1 MARCSA
7 LLAMIDMKLT
17 SSFRII
23 GPSRSRLVAM
33 GGLALAIFIF
43 DTATPYPF
51 AVAVLYV
58 LVVLMAAS
66 FNRTSEVLLVSAGC
80 VFLTLLSYF
89 LSHGTAFEEAPL
101 ARAIMSLSAIT
112 ITTLLALGYQAA
124 MRTLRAQAE
133 LLDLTHD
140 TVFVRDMGD
149 VITYWN
155 HGAEKLYGVT
165 REEAVGKVAH
175 VLLQTRFPEPL
186 DKIRAGL
193 LRTDRWEGELVH
205 TRRDGTQAVVASRWA
220 LKRDEYGRPQAILE
234 TNNDITAEKQAE
246 KGLAETHALLA
257 RAYRA
262 ATLGELTASIAHE
275 VIQPLAGI
283 VTNGEAGL
291 RWLDRDV
298 PQLEEVRAAI
308 RRMIC
313 DGKRADQVIQRLRA
327 LARKVSP
334 QAKPLDLNEVINEA
348 VILVQR
354 EISDYRVV
362 LQLELAT
369 DLPLVAGDRVELQQ
383 VIINLMVNGMQAMES
398 VVDRPRDLVIKSALY
413 DGGAVLVSVQD
424 SGSGIAPDDMKRLF
438 TTFFTTK
445 PNGMGMGL
453 SICRSIIEAHAG
465 RVWASN
471 NAGPGTSFQFALP
484 SVGGATS

>member
-23 GPSRSRLVAM
+23 VPSRSRLVAM
-33 GGLALAIFIF
+33 GGLTLAIFIF

-66 FNRTSEVLLVSAGC
+66 FNRTSELLLVSAGC
-80 VFLTLLSYF
+80 VLLTLLSYF
-89 LSHGTAFEEAPL
+89 LSHGTVFEEAPL

-149 VITYWN
+149 VIAYWN
-155 HGAEKLYGVT
+155 HGAEKLYGVP

-175 VLLQTRFPEPL
+175 ALLQTRFPEPL
-186 DKIRAGL
+186 DKIRVDL
-193 LRTDRWEGELVH
+193 LRTDRWEGQLVH

-220 LKRDEYGRPQAILE
+220 LKRDEYGRPQEILE

-246 KGLAETHALLA
+246 EGLAETRALLA
-257 RAYRA
+257 HANRA

-298 PQLEEVRAAI
+298 PQLGEVRAAI
-308 RRMIC
+308 GRMIC

-327 LARKVSP
+327 LARKVP
-334 QAKPLDLNEVINEA
+334 LQAKPLDLNKVINEA

-354 EISDYRVV
+354 EVSNYRVV

-398 VVDRPRDLVIKSALY
+398 VVDRPRDLVIRSAPY
-413 DGGAVLVSVQD
+413 DGRAVLVSVQD

-484 SVGGATS
+484 SVGGVTS

>member
-7 LLAMIDMKLT
+7 LLTMIDMKLT
-17 SSFRII
+17 SSFRIVV
-23 GPSRSRLVAM
+23 PSRSRLVAM
-33 GGLALAIFIF
+33 GGVALAIFIF

-66 FNRTSEVLLVSAGC
+66 FNRTSELLLISAGC

-155 HGAEKLYGVT
+155 RGAEKLYGVT

-175 VLLQTRFPEPL
+175 VLLKTRFPEPL
-186 DKIRAGL
+186 DQIRVDL

-220 LKRDEYGRPQAILE
+220 LKRDEYGHPQEILE

-246 KGLAETHALLA
+246 EGLAKTHTLLA
-257 RAYRA
+257 HANRA

-291 RWLDRDV
+291 RWLERDV

-327 LARKVSP
+327 LARKVPP

-354 EISDYRVV
+354 EVSNYRVV
-362 LQLELAT
+362 LQLELAM

-398 VVDRPRDLVIKSALY
+398 VLDRPRDLVIKSALY
-413 DGGAVLVSVQD
+413 DGRAVLVSVQD

-445 PNGMGMGL
+445 HNGMGMGL